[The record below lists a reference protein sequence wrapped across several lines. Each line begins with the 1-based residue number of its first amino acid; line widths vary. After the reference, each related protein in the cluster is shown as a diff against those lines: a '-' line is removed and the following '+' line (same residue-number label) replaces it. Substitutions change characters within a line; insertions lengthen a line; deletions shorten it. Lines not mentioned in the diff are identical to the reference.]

1 MGRRLPAQL
10 LDSVQVILVRV
21 SLAELR
27 REPFHARL
35 RQKSHLTSPPNPPAG
50 SDIPRRPARSRAWS
64 NTASKNALA
73 ISASSRRSR
82 FLLKV
87 AGDQIGS
94 SILSPM
100 NHLTQSVNGLRTVRR
115 SSITWPSWKSSE

>member
-27 REPFHARL
+27 REPFHA
-35 RQKSHLTSPPNPPAG
+35 P
-50 SDIPRRPARSRAWS
+50 
-64 NTASKNALA
+64 
-73 ISASSRRSR
+73 SRRSR

-87 AGDQIGS
+87 VGDQIGS